1 MPKESEGRL
10 LLSFFVRQNGR
21 GRRSNEYQRIREK
34 RKDRTKRSFFC
45 IKIIQDIGV
54 MKDEIVRNFH
64 TEKIWL
70 RKIGNNEIRF
80 MRVYEK
86 SRNARRGR

>member
-1 MPKESEGRL
+1 
-10 LLSFFVRQNGR
+10 
-21 GRRSNEYQRIREK
+21 
-34 RKDRTKRSFFC
+34 
-45 IKIIQDIGV
+45 